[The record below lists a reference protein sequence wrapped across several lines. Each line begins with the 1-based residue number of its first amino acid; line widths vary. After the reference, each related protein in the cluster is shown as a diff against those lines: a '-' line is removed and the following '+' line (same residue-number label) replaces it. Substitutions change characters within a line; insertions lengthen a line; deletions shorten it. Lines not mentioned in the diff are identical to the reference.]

1 MTPTTPLR
9 GLRAIALFKTVKVL
23 SVFIAAILLCGMVGR
38 DVHAVAVYL
47 VDLLHLHPDWRF
59 TQVLLEKAAGVTNAN
74 IWFIIGTGF
83 GYTVIRGAEAYG
95 LWHGQRWAEWF
106 TLSSGG
112 IYIPLELH
120 SMSHGITW
128 VNVGALLLSIA
139 ITGYVG
145 WLLYHSRRRRR
156 VKDDGPNGL

>member
-1 MTPTTPLR
+1 MIASNSPR
-9 GLRAIALFKTVKVL
+9 GLRAIALFKAVKVL
-23 SVFIAAILLCGMVGR
+23 MVFIAALMLCSMMAS
-38 DVHAVAVYL
+38 DVHAVAIWV

-59 TQVLLEKAAGVTNAN
+59 TQVILEKAAGVTNAN

-95 LWHGQRWAEWF
+95 LWRGLRWAEWF

-112 IYIPLELH
+112 LYIPLELH

-145 WLLYHSRRRRR
+145 WVLYHSRRRRR
-156 VKDDGPNGL
+156 VEEGTG